1 MSQTA
6 SASTNTDQDGAGSL
20 RVMLVDDSVVI
31 RGLLSRWLTETPGI
45 EVVSTQRTGLG
56 AIKDLEKSN
65 PDVVVLDIE
74 MPEMDGLTALPKL
87 LEIKRDLVVIVASTL
102 TQRNAEM
109 SLRALSLGAKDYVP
123 KPEGNHGITT
133 SIDFRRELIEKIK
146 ALGGALRKRKGTPVR
161 AFRAEQ
167 AAGAS
172 KQASATASRL
182 SLANINLRPFSR
194 IAPRILAIGS
204 STGGPQALQEVFKAI
219 APAIGRIPVVL
230 TQHMPATFTA
240 ILADHIGKAS
250 GRPTGEAKDGAP
262 LTAGNVYVAPG
273 GKHMIIESKDGK
285 PSIRLTD
292 DPPINFCKPAVDP
305 MFESVSKLYGAAVL
319 SVVLTGMGSD
329 GAKGAK
335 IIADGGGTV
344 IAQDETT
351 SVVWGMPGATAAIG
365 ACSAV
370 LPLNEIGPKIN
381 FLLGAS
387 R

>member
-182 SLANINLRPFSR
+182 SLANSNLRPFSR

-219 APAIGRIPVVL
+219 APAIGRTPVVL
-230 TQHMPATFTA
+230 TQPMPATLTA